1 MRISVKMMGV
11 LKDKTPPDD
20 ALQLPEGATVEDAL
34 TALDVPRKLVQI
46 VSLNG
51 DLMRDF
57 ERVLEE
63 NDELTLLAP
72 VAGG

>member
-1 MRISVKMMGV
+1 MQISVKMMGV
-11 LKDKTPPDD
+11 LKDKTPPN
-20 ALQLPEGATVEDAL
+20 ASLELPDGATIDHAL
-34 TALDVPRKLVQI
+34 AALDVPRKLVQI
-46 VSLNG
+46 VSING
-51 DLMRDF
+51 DLIRDF